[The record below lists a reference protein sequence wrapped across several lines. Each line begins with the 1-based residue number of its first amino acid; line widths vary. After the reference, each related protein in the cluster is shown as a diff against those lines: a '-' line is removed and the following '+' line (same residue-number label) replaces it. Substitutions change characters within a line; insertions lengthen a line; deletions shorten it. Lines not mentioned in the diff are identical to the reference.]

1 MGGKLKEELLK
12 SIAYPSLMFFA
23 PFGLAMF
30 NLAVGVLGIA
40 FCLLFGY
47 MGYIWIPMVGIFVIH
62 LMLVALAK
70 HDPHIDNLLRARSN
84 IKARTENIIKEKG
97 NKFAP

>member
-1 MGGKLKEELLK
+1 MKEELLK

-30 NLAVGVLGIA
+30 NIAVGVVIMLL
-40 FCLLFGY
+40 CLTFGY
-47 MGYIWIPMVGIFVIH
+47 MGYIWIPILGIIIIH
-62 LMLVALAK
+62 LFLILLAK
-70 HDPHIDNLLRARSN
+70 HDPHIDNIIHARNN
-84 IKARTENIIKEKG
+84 IKAKTKNIIKENG